1 MRIAK
6 FCHLTF
12 FFLSTVLMGVIGY
25 QFSKIN
31 VDLHANFLEESN
43 LSWPQIKVE
52 IDAIDHTN
60 YIFLG

>member
-1 MRIAK
+1 
-6 FCHLTF
+6 
-12 FFLSTVLMGVIGY
+12 MGVIGY
-25 QFSKIN
+25 QFAKIN